1 MRVSYSSAL
10 FMNTIMMKKSKPNK
24 ENVKSKQSHKSI
36 PVKKKKKQLQIQWY
50 KTNQIKFVSFV
61 RLFVKMDF
69 HEQQQY
75 TNTNESEPSKQNV

>member
-1 MRVSYSSAL
+1 
-10 FMNTIMMKKSKPNK
+10 MNTIMMKKSKPNK

>member
-36 PVKKKKKQLQIQWY
+36 PVKQKIKKSNY
-50 KTNQIKFVSFV
+50 KSNGIRQTK
-61 RLFVKMDF
+61 
-69 HEQQQY
+69 
-75 TNTNESEPSKQNV
+75 